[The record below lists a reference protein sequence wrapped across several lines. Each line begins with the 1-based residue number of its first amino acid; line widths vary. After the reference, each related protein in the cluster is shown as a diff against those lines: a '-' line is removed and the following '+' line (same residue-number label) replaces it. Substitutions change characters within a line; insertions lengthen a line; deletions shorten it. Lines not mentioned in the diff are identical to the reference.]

1 MKLFTLHAECID
13 VQALRV
19 ALVNPA
25 AGACACFEGWVRD
38 HHQGRRVRGL
48 RYQAYTALA
57 EAEGSRIVSEAIQ
70 RFDLCAAHCA
80 HRVGELALG
89 ELAVWVGA
97 SSAHRVAA
105 FAGCRWII
113 DEVKASVPIWKH
125 EHYVDGTS
133 VWQHPQT
140 R

>member
-1 MKLFTLHAECID
+1 MRLFTLHAERID
-13 VQALRV
+13 VQTLRSV
-19 ALVNPA
+19 LENPA

-38 HHQGRRVRGL
+38 HHQGQRVRGL
-48 RYQAYTALA
+48 SYQAYAALA
-57 EAEGSRIVSEAIQ
+57 EAEGSRIVAAAIR
-70 RFDLCAAHCA
+70 RFELSAARCA
-80 HRVGELALG
+80 HRVGELAVG
-89 ELAVWVGA
+89 DLAVWVGA
-97 SSAHRVAA
+97 SSAHRSAA